1 MIRIWGIMLAK
12 LNSTFI
18 SLIPKAVDPQKFA
31 DYRPIALCN
40 MLYKITSKIIANRI
54 KGILS
59 ANISNEQYG
68 FLQGRSIHDAIAI
81 AQEVLHS
88 MHSDKK
94 EAIVMKVDLHKAYD
108 SLD

>member
-1 MIRIWGIMLAK
+1 MPAN
-12 LNSTFI
+12 LNSTI
-18 SLIPKAVDPQKFA
+18 IALIPEAANPQTFA

-40 MLYKITSKIIANRI
+40 VLYKITSNIIANQI
-54 KGILS
+54 KGTLS

-88 MHSDKK
+88 MHSEKR
-94 EAIVMKVDLHKAYD
+94 EAIVLKVDLHKTYN